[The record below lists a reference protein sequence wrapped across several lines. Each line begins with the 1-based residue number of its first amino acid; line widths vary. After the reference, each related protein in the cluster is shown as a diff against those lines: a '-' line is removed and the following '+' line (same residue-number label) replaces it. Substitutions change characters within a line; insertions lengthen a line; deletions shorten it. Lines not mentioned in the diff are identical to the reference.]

1 MEKRT
6 FKVSGMKCMNCKA
19 NVEKTLRALPGVETA
34 LANLQDANVTV
45 DFDETIV
52 TPTVMKEAV
61 DDIGRFEMEI

>member
-19 NVEKTLRALPGVETA
+19 NVEKTLLALPGVETA

-45 DFDETIV
+45 DFDETIA
-52 TPTVMKEAV
+52 TPAVMKEAV